1 MKRFP
6 APWFALA
13 MAGTTFLGW
22 LVGSSRPSVLIASG
36 TDRWNERVMLTGP
49 VTVERDQ
56 KGSLWAQDA
65 VYILNKS
72 NGLLLAAVPDYKQTV
87 NGRQILSEFAERDLV
102 KDFALAPGSNAHFLM
117 STLEIGS
124 SGQGWAPLMVVET
137 ESGQVAIYRVEQQI
151 TGKSTKPNFQMVERR
166 SDPRLA
172 RSVSGSN
179 SEVQR

>member
-1 MKRFP
+1 MNRFS
-6 APWFALA
+6 APWFVLA
-13 MAGTTFLGW
+13 MAGTTLIGW
-22 LVGSSRPSVLIASG
+22 LAGSSKPPVLVASG

-49 VTVERDQ
+49 VRVERDQ

-72 NGLLLAAVPDYKQTV
+72 NGLLMAAVSDYKQTV
-87 NGRQILSEFAERDLV
+87 NGRQFLSEFAERDLV

-137 ESGQVAIYRVEQQI
+137 ESGQFAIYQVEQQI

-166 SDPRLA
+166 LDPRLA
-172 RSVSGSN
+172 RSVPGAN
-179 SEVQR
+179 PEVQR